1 MFKKVS
7 RSQANRQKKRQK
19 KCIPWIVH
27 IFNHQCFVTY
37 ITGLYSC
44 QWKTTQ
50 KIKPRFGPCCCS
62 WREQLFYPFLV
73 ISSCLSVVLL
83 FVWIETSNEYF
94 SFDWVVFLGT
104 GFWFFWSLLLL
115 SLFGILAA
123 YSSLLLILGFLLI
136 WEGNELHLHW
146 CHKILT
152 LLVIGVCTFF
162 MSILSIYWKDR
173 WLTFGLSL
181 KIFAPYLHLSSIIV
195 MVILSWPVAFYLI
208 HLEHEARMRRHKM
221 TWYERRVKK
230 FSILTK
236 LRAIQVAVGLP
247 FFIIILYLY
256 LVPLGTYS
264 PCIQEK
270 DKLGPKP
277 DFFGHRGAPM
287 LGPENTMM
295 SFEKAIE
302 NGVVGLESDVYLSY
316 DEVPFLMHDNDL
328 RRTTNIKEVMPNAS
342 LAPASFFTWDFLST
356 LNAGKW
362 FVQSQSKPFYNMKP
376 LSEADREKARQQMIP
391 KLSDLLELAQKEKKF
406 VIFDLNAPPPK
417 HPLRNTFVRRV
428 VRVILES
435 KIEQHL
441 IYWLTAFDRHFVKLK
456 APGFQQVGRLYS
468 IEHLTKENITKINV
482 DYKTLFYTGL
492 RDYKAANIN
501 INLYLVNEPWLYSLA
516 WCSRIN
522 SVTTDNIQL
531 LRQIK
536 HPYFFMTP
544 RYYMFM
550 WFLMDGVSAVFIVA
564 IFYFHWWR
572 ENKKEKALE
581 STSSHTGKE
590 ASNLPIEHPSR
601 SLERP
606 WTLKPL
612 YPALPN
618 RIRKHPGPR
627 QFLVAPEET
636 DRNPEPVKETTK
648 PEMPAKG
655 NVRQL
660 IPSEDFEPIQTPTWE
675 ATREATLQTVLLAS
689 KANEPT
695 ISSLEV
701 PHPETQHRRM
711 PTAESSQQSS
721 LTMVSSTSY
730 ISLPSFTLSSEKK

>member
-1 MFKKVS
+1 MPSDVS
-7 RSQANRQKKRQK
+7 
-19 KCIPWIVH
+19 
-27 IFNHQCFVTY
+27 
-37 ITGLYSC
+37 G
-44 QWKTTQ
+44 
-50 KIKPRFGPCCCS
+50 
-62 WREQLFYPFLV
+62 FL
-73 ISSCLSVVLL
+73 LL
-83 FVWIETSNEYF
+83 FGSWIDSSSLHFNY
-94 SFDWVVFLGT
+94 DMVVYLGT

-115 SLFGILAA
+115 SLFGILTA
-123 YSSLLLILGFLLI
+123 YSSLLLVLGFLLI

-152 LLVIGVCTFF
+152 LLVIVVCMVF
-162 MSILSIYWKDR
+162 MLILSIYWKDR

-181 KIFAPYLHLSSIIV
+181 KIFAPYIHLSSITM
-195 MVILSWPVAFYLI
+195 MVILSWPVAFYLM

-270 DKLGPKP
+270 DKLGPRP

-295 SFEKAIE
+295 SFEKAVE
-302 NGVVGLESDVYLSY
+302 NGVFGLETDVYLSY

-342 LAPASFFTWDFLST
+342 LTPAAFFTWDFLST

-362 FVQSQSKPFYNMKP
+362 FLQSQSKPFYNMKP
-376 LSEADREKARQQMIP
+376 LSKADREKARHQMIP
-391 KLSDLLELAQKEKKF
+391 KLSDLLELAKKEKKF

-468 IEHLTKENITKINV
+468 IERLAKENITKINV
-482 DYKTLFYTGL
+482 DYKRLFYSGL

-516 WCSRIN
+516 WCSRIH
-522 SVTTDNIQL
+522 SVTTDNVKL
-531 LRQIK
+531 LRKIK

-544 RYYMFM
+544 GYYMFM
-550 WFLMDGVSAVFIVA
+550 WLLTDGVSAVFIVA

-572 ENKKEKALE
+572 EKKKEKALE
-581 STSSHTGKE
+581 STSTTTNQE
-590 ASNLPIEHPSR
+590 ASNLSIAPPARI
-601 SLERP
+601 LESP

-618 RIRKHPGPR
+618 RIKKHPGPR
-627 QFLVAPEET
+627 QFLVAPKKT
-636 DRNPEPVKETTK
+636 DGKPEPVKETRK
-648 PEMPAKG
+648 PEMPAKD
-655 NVRQL
+655 NHRQL
-660 IPSEDFEPIQTPTWE
+660 IPSEAFEPIKTPTWK
-675 ATREATLQTVLLAS
+675 ATREATVQTVLPAS

-695 ISSLEV
+695 ISSIEV
-701 PHPETQHRRM
+701 THPETQHKRM
-711 PTAESSQQSS
+711 PTIESPEEYS
-721 LTMVSSTSY
+721 LKMVSSTSH
-730 ISLPSFTLSSEKK
+730 ISLPSFRLTSEKK